1 MSQTGGRSTGWHAQ
15 AFRNRWRPVRTGAA
29 NRAAWATATVIG
41 IILASPAGFEQQ
53 LAPDFSRNFVLAMVF
68 NSQDTMKNEPQE
80 LRELL
85 SRLTDAPVSSNFTA
99 RVMQAVER
107 EELQAAR
114 TGGWRWNWHSLLPR
128 AAVLAVAVA
137 VAGLT
142 VQYYEI
148 NAHREQIARSVA
160 LVAGARQLPSV
171 DALQNFDAIQ
181 RMSQPVRA
189 DEELLA
195 LAPDL
200 K

>member
-1 MSQTGGRSTGWHAQ
+1 
-15 AFRNRWRPVRTGAA
+15 
-29 NRAAWATATVIG
+29 
-41 IILASPAGFEQQ
+41 
-53 LAPDFSRNFVLAMVF
+53 
-68 NSQDTMKNEPQE
+68 MKDESQE

-114 TGGWRWNWHSLLPR
+114 TRGWHLNWHSLLPR
-128 AAVLAVAVA
+128 AAATATVVIA
-137 VAGLT
+137 AGLAFY
-142 VQYYEI
+142 QHEI
-148 NAHREQIARSVA
+148 YSQRAELAKNVV
-160 LVAGARQLPSV
+160 LVANAQPLPSV

-181 RMSQPVRA
+181 RMSQPAHA

-195 LAPDL
+195 LASDL

>member
-1 MSQTGGRSTGWHAQ
+1 
-15 AFRNRWRPVRTGAA
+15 
-29 NRAAWATATVIG
+29 
-41 IILASPAGFEQQ
+41 
-53 LAPDFSRNFVLAMVF
+53 
-68 NSQDTMKNEPQE
+68 MKDESQE

-114 TGGWRWNWHSLLPR
+114 TRGWHWNWHALLPR
-128 AAVLAVAVA
+128 AAVTAVMVAAAGFTFYQHEIYSQRFELA
-137 VAGLT
+137 
-142 VQYYEI
+142 Q
-148 NAHREQIARSVA
+148 NVA
-160 LVAGARQLPSV
+160 LVTQAQPLPSV

-181 RMSQPVRA
+181 RMGQSAHA
-189 DEELLA
+189 DEELLS